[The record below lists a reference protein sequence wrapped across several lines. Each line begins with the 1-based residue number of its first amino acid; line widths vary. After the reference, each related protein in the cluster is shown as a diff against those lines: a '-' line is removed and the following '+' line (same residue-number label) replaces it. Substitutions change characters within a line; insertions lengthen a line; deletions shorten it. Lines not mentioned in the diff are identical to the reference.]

1 MILKKLSSE
10 QYLEYTMKAGMK
22 RQGDNAKGQLLNA
35 SDNAVT
41 AKQAFNLDGKGRL
54 ARTFKGTY
62 KVVYEIEGTHSRFS
76 VTGKTDAE
84 IRTAAAAYISSIE
97 PPTQPAKVNK
107 GPATIE
113 I

>member
-1 MILKKLSSE
+1 
-10 QYLEYTMKAGMK
+10 
-22 RQGDNAKGQLLNA
+22 
-35 SDNAVT
+35 
-41 AKQAFNLDGKGRL
+41 
-54 ARTFKGTY
+54 
-62 KVVYEIEGTHSRFS
+62 GTHGRFA